1 MKKIFSIIMGLVII
15 VGMATSC
22 SNYSE
27 NSKLNSDSL
36 VKASTAKADSLK
48 VEARK
53 KEVKDLIGRLNI
65 IEYTFAPGALDG
77 SSYRSSVEKITNEL
91 RLFNYWRMDF
101 DSVEKIDTGDYAK
114 TVVKLRKQLMKLQKQ
129 EFPQIRKAYAEI
141 IAGTMWEYNIYC
153 TASGNGYTVLNMT
166 GGDYAS
172 NSEIKK
178 TQATIRSFVT
188 RLRFK
193 EVRYRWYK
201 GADEFTYYKLES
213 SPDDDITDYD

>member
-1 MKKIFSIIMGLVII
+1 
-15 VGMATSC
+15 
-22 SNYSE
+22 
-27 NSKLNSDSL
+27 
-36 VKASTAKADSLK
+36 
-48 VEARK
+48 
-53 KEVKDLIGRLNI
+53 
-65 IEYTFAPGALDG
+65 
-77 SSYRSSVEKITNEL
+77 
-91 RLFNYWRMDF
+91 
-101 DSVEKIDTGDYAK
+101 
-114 TVVKLRKQLMKLQKQ
+114 MKLQKQ